1 MDPQALRGS
10 RYVKRQPTGCVHAH
24 ACARVCACSG
34 GCERAGGAGSGTR
47 HHQQHKERGG
57 GSGEAEPWQAPGQRV
72 RQPGERVGGVR
83 EGPPPLSPIPQQGL
97 GDGAGGELPPP
108 QRSAP
113 STRECM
119 NE

>member
-1 MDPQALRGS
+1 M
-10 RYVKRQPTGCVHAH
+10 
-24 ACARVCACSG
+24 
-34 GCERAGGAGSGTR
+34 
-47 HHQQHKERGG
+47 
-57 GSGEAEPWQAPGQRV
+57 